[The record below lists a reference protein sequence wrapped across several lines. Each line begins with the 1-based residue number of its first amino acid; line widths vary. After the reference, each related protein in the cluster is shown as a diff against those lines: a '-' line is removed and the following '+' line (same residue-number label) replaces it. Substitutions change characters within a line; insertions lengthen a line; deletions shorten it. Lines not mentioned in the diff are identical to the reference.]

1 MNRSS
6 SLELPGKTALCLPEW
21 VYEKVE
27 GAEIRL
33 RSCGHSRRPLVCSG
47 PHALQ
52 LTALSNGRTQWLTL
66 SGVPYD
72 FVTLSPDDFQ
82 LLVRDLLQAEL
93 GIRLETFTQGA
104 DQGIDLRNV
113 DKRQRSLIVQCKR
126 YKDFR
131 SLIRNLREHE
141 LPKVQRL
148 QPARYILA
156 TSVPM
161 NPSRKARLLAVL
173 RPFCNS
179 EEDILGAGDLNNRIE
194 HHPEVER
201 RNFKLW
207 LASALVLDRVLHD
220 GIFGEDEAALARARE
235 RLRRYVRNPSLDR
248 AMALLESERY
258 CIIAGQ
264 PGMGKSTLADV
275 IVLDYVERQQYEA
288 VQISGSLDE
297 IRTRRNPGRRLIF
310 YFDDFLGKTAV
321 EQLTRNED
329 RRLVDFI
336 EDVRRTPSWRLVMAT
351 REYVYNQA
359 ILKFEA
365 LAHAAEHL
373 KKCIISLD
381 DYTPLICAKILYNHL
396 YYSDLPRPYI
406 DALVSK
412 RRYMEVVRHR
422 NYNPR
427 IVQYMTMDLFFKNVV
442 PKDYPGE
449 FIQNL
454 DNPQRIWHHAF
465 HRHISREAQDLLVVL
480 ASFPSEALLSEVE
493 RIFNDYYSRRS
504 MKLLSPMSPRA
515 FDDALREL
523 DGDFI
528 ETTHVAAEWLIEFS
542 NPSIRDFLNAIL
554 SSSPT
559 MVEDLLGTAIYFEQ
573 LSRIWSAR
581 LQITEPARFVSD
593 VVFVEKLREL
603 ISSES
608 PRIRREYGRGGTAL
622 KVVRVSSSRSERVL
636 SILEI
641 AEELQTP
648 ATRSLVREVIGEEED
663 ESFDLTDFGKD
674 ALVDVL
680 LRLKKRPAWTQAS
693 SRLFTMIRQ
702 FLMETLDDPDDYK
715 ALGAF
720 VSAFPSAIENLEW
733 SNIDRRLHASF
744 SDWSSNVWYDA
755 EEIWGLCSDIEE
767 IDRTL
772 DVDVSD
778 MLTEL
783 EDRARELER
792 EEEPELTSITSS
804 LKTRVAL
811 EWNPSDPIDG
821 RVCGW

>member
-1 MNRSS
+1 M
-6 SLELPGKTALCLPEW
+6 
-21 VYEKVE
+21 
-27 GAEIRL
+27 
-33 RSCGHSRRPLVCSG
+33 
-47 PHALQ
+47 
-52 LTALSNGRTQWLTL
+52 
-66 SGVPYD
+66 PYD
-72 FVTLSPDDFQ
+72 FLTLSPDDFQ

-93 GIRLETFTQGA
+93 GVRLETFTQGA

-113 DKRQRSLIVQCKR
+113 DKLQGTLIVQCKR

-141 LPKVQRL
+141 LAKVQRL
-148 QPARYILA
+148 KPARYILA

-161 NPSRKARLLAVL
+161 NPGRKARLLALL
-173 RPFCNS
+173 RPFCTS

-194 HHPEVER
+194 HHPDVER

-207 LASALVLDRVLHD
+207 LSSALVLDRILHD

-248 AMALLESERY
+248 AMALLESEHY

-264 PGMGKSTLADV
+264 PGMGKSMLADV
-275 IVLDYVERQQYEA
+275 IVLDHVERQGFEA
-288 VQISGSLDE
+288 VQISSSLDE
-297 IRTRRNPGRRLIF
+297 IRTRRNPGRRLIY
-310 YFDDFLGKTAV
+310 YFDDFLGKNAV

-336 EDVRRTPSWRLVMAT
+336 EDVRRTSNWRLVIAT

-359 ILKFEA
+359 IIKFEA

-396 YYSDLPRPYI
+396 YYSDLPQSYI
-406 DALVSK
+406 SALVGE

-427 IVQYMTMDLFFKNVV
+427 IVQYMTMDLFFKDVASA
-442 PKDYPGE
+442 DYPNE
-449 FIQNL
+449 FIKNL

-480 ASFPSEALLSEVE
+480 ASFPAEGLLSDVGSV
-493 RIFNDYYSRRS
+493 FSNFYSRRS
-504 MKLLSPMSPRA
+504 ARLLSAMSPRA
-515 FDDALREL
+515 FEDALREL

-528 ETTHVAAEWLIEFS
+528 ETALVAGEWLIEFS
-542 NPSIRDFLNAIL
+542 NPSIRDFLNATL
-554 SSSPT
+554 SSSPAI
-559 MVEDLLGTAIYFEQ
+559 VEDLIATATYFEQ

-581 LQITEPARFVSD
+581 LQITEPRHFVSND
-593 VVFVEKLREL
+593 VAYVGKLREL

-608 PRIRREYGRGGTAL
+608 PRMRREYGRGYTNH
-622 KVVRVSSSRSERVL
+622 KVVRVHSSKSERVL

-648 ATRSLVREVIGEEED
+648 AMRALVQEIIGEEE
-663 ESFDLTDFGKD
+663 EAPLDLTDFGKD

-680 LRLKKRPAWTQAS
+680 LRLKKRSAWGQAS
-693 SRLFTMIRQ
+693 SRLFSMIRV
-702 FLMETLDDPDDYK
+702 FLLDTLEDVDDYK

-720 VSAFPSAIENLEW
+720 ASTFPSAIDAAEW
-733 SNIDRRLHASF
+733 KNAGRRMHASF

-755 EEIWGLCSDIEE
+755 EEIWGLHSDIEE
-767 IDRTL
+767 IGRGL
-772 DVDVSD
+772 EIDVDS
-778 MLTEL
+778 MLFELQDRASEL
-783 EDRARELER
+783 ED
-792 EEEPELTSITSS
+792 EEEPTPVNPYSSTSS
-804 LKTRVAL
+804 ASSNDVEEIHAL
-811 EWNPSDPIDG
+811 FASLP
-821 RVCGW
+821 RR